1 MVTYRIKSRT
11 NGYIASRDAAFSGK
25 TEVTITNGL
34 TMKEARKKLLQ
45 MFNRTFGTSYTNW
58 GIAVR
63 MTIDDVFGA
72 RPTFSDG
79 TRAFDYDGRTYSIEK
94 EEL

>member
-1 MVTYRIKSRT
+1 
-11 NGYIASRDAAFSGK
+11 
-25 TEVTITNGL
+25 
-34 TMKEARKKLLQ
+34 
-45 MFNRTFGTSYTNW
+45 
-58 GIAVR
+58 

>member
-45 MFNRTFGTSYTNW
+45 MFNRTFGTS
-58 GIAVR
+58 
-63 MTIDDVFGA
+63 
-72 RPTFSDG
+72 
-79 TRAFDYDGRTYSIEK
+79 
-94 EEL
+94 